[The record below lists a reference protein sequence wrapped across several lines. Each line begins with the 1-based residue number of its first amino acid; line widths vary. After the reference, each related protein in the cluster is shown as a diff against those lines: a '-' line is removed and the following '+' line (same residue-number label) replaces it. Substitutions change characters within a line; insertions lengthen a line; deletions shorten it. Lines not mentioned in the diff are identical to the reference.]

1 MQLGEIKNYST
12 LKIDKIAYGINP
24 SINRKP
30 SINNALLAIE
40 NIIIGFLPYMSA
52 ILPPISDPKLA
63 AIGESAI
70 ITPTSNNESTLSF
83 KYNAKR
89 H

>member
-1 MQLGEIKNYST
+1 MHYCHRKYHNRLS
-12 LKIDKIAYGINP
+12 
-24 SINRKP
+24 SIYVSN
-30 SINNALLAIE
+30 S
-40 NIIIGFLPYMSA
+40 
-52 ILPPISDPKLA
+52 PPISDPKLA